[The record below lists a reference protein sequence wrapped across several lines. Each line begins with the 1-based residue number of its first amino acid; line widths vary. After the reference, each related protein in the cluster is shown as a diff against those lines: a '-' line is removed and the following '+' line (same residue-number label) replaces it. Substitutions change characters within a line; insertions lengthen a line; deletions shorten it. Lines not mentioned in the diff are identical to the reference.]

1 MGILNA
7 IIGPIKGLVEGAIG
21 IINSIKG
28 GSPEEKF
35 AAQQAILQL
44 QTEFQGKLL
53 EADLAFAQA
62 QRDTIVAEAQGSSW
76 LQRNWRP
83 LMMLF
88 FAIIIGTVVWTG
100 GYINGRQLDHDFVM
114 EILSTIKLGLSGY
127 VVGRTVEK
135 IAPQV
140 TQLFKQNK

>member
-7 IIGPIKGLVEGAIG
+7 IIGPIKGLVDGAIG

-44 QTEFQGKLL
+44 QTEFQEKLL
-53 EADLAFAQA
+53 EADLAFANA
-62 QRDTIVAEAQGSSW
+62 QRDTIVAEANGHSW

-83 LMMLF
+83 ISMLVFVF
-88 FAIIIGTVVWTG
+88 FIGVIIFTG
-100 GYINGRQLDHDFVM
+100 GYVNGRELDKDFVL
-114 EILSTIKLGLSGY
+114 EILSIIKVGLGGY
-127 VVGRTVEK
+127 VVGRSAEK
-135 IAPQV
+135 IVPQV
-140 TQLFKQNK
+140 AQIFKKK